1 MRAGGRRVFG
11 EFPFQEAAF
20 VGGSGTLRG
29 FPRQRF
35 AGDVSAFAG
44 TELRTFLTRFNFIS
58 RGDLGVIALADAGRV
73 FVEGQD
79 DSGGWHAGY
88 GGGAWLG
95 ILDRTRTLSIVVA
108 GGEETAVYLSLGMP
122 Y

>member
-44 TELRTFLTRFNFIS
+44 AELRTFLTRFNFIT

-73 FVEGQD
+73 FLDGE
-79 DSGGWHAGY
+79 SSNRWHTGF
-88 GGGAWLG
+88 GGGLWVG
-95 ILDRTRTLSIVVA
+95 ILDRTRTFSAVVA
-108 GGEETAVYLSLGMP
+108 RGQVTGVYLTMGMP
-122 Y
+122 F